1 MQPAS
6 LTEGS
11 VSRKLLLFALP
22 ILLGNVLHSIN
33 ISINSIWIGRF
44 LGEAA
49 LTASSVA
56 NTVLFLLLGG
66 VFGVSLAASVLVG
79 QYIGA
84 NRPQE
89 AKHVVGTSAT
99 FFVLLSIG
107 ITLFGFFAS
116 DWLMRVMHTPPEAL
130 PYATAY
136 MRILFVAVPFLYTFS
151 YVMAV
156 LRGAGDAKTPFKFL
170 LVSTVLDIALNPL
183 FIFGWGP
190 IPAMHIAGSALA
202 SVIASAV
209 SLVALLIYLY
219 RTHNPLCLRGPELRH
234 LYPDRAIVGA
244 LLRKGIPMGLQ
255 LIVISLSGVLMIALV
270 NQFGTDTAAA
280 YGAALQVW
288 NYIQMPAFA
297 ISMAVSAM
305 VAQNVGAA
313 RWDRVARIA
322 KVGVFYNVVLGSA
335 LVLAVEL
342 ASGHVLGLFLPRG
355 SPALAIAE
363 HINLI
368 VAWSFVF
375 FGVPLTLF
383 GVVRATGAVV
393 PPLVIFFV
401 TLILFRF
408 PFATLMMERW
418 GADAIWWS
426 FVFAAVL
433 TTLLS
438 LAYYRYGNWRSAR
451 MISSEVPPTVEAGPN

>member
-1 MQPAS
+1 MKPAS

-11 VSRKLLLFALP
+11 VSRKLLTFALP

-33 ISINSIWIGRF
+33 ISINSIWIGRY

-49 LTASSVA
+49 MTASSVA
-56 NTVLFLLLGG
+56 NAVLFLLIGSA
-66 VFGVSLAASVLVG
+66 FGITMAASVLVG

-84 NRPQE
+84 NRLQD
-89 AKHVVGTSAT
+89 AKHVVGTSAS
-99 FFVLLSIG
+99 FFLAISVA
-107 ITLFGFFAS
+107 ITILGFLAS
-116 DWLMRVMHTPPEAL
+116 DWLMQVMRTPADAL
-130 PYATAY
+130 ADATSY
-136 MRILFVAVPFLYTFS
+136 MRVLFIAVPFLFS
-151 YVMAV
+151 YSYAMAV

-170 LVSTVLDIALNPL
+170 ALSTALDIALNPIL
-183 FIFGWGP
+183 IFGWGP
-190 IPAMHIAGSALA
+190 VPALHIAGSAWA

-209 SLVALLIYLY
+209 SLVALIVYLY
-219 RTHNPLCLRGPELRH
+219 RTHNSLCLRGGELKH
-234 LYPDRAIVGA
+234 LLPDRAIVGT

-255 LIVISLSGVLMIALV
+255 MVVISLSGVLMISLV

-297 ISMAVSAM
+297 VSMAVSAM

-313 RWDRVARIA
+313 RWDRVSRIA
-322 KVGVFYNVVLGSA
+322 KVGVLYNVLLGGV
-335 LVLAVEL
+335 LVLAIEL
-342 ASGHVLGLFLPRG
+342 ASGHVLGLFLPKG
-355 SPALAIAE
+355 SPALSIAE

-383 GVVRATGAVV
+383 GVVRATGAVM
-393 PPLVIFFV
+393 PPLAILFV
-401 TLILFRF
+401 TLIAFRF
-408 PFATLMMERW
+408 PFAKLLMERW

-426 FVFAAVL
+426 FAIAAAL
-433 TTLLS
+433 MALLAM
-438 LAYYRYGNWRSAR
+438 AYYRYGNWRSAR
-451 MISSEVPPTVEAGPN
+451 MMPAGAAAPLETQNQ